1 MDSGACP
8 RGECYIAEKKGTVLT
23 MRVKQFK
30 NNIQTKYMDWVV
42 HGYKFMVSHHTC
54 KMSPVSRAYTW
65 LG

>member
-1 MDSGACP
+1 
-8 RGECYIAEKKGTVLT
+8 